1 MSFNLKPMMIGSWN
15 DLFSSQTNFPVVFQ
29 MEREHYGE
37 QNPIVPGRFSPDAFR
52 PLTLILFF
60 LSLFFFFF
68 FFAFCFLAMWILSGK
83 KTFG

>member
-1 MSFNLKPMMIGSWN
+1 MSFNFKPMMIGSWN

-37 QNPIVPGRFSPDAFR
+37 QNPTVPGRFPPDAFR

-60 LSLFFFFF
+60 LSFFFFSF
-68 FFAFCFLAMWILSGK
+68 LAFCFLAMWILSGK

>member
-1 MSFNLKPMMIGSWN
+1 MMIGSWN

-37 QNPIVPGRFSPDAFR
+37 QNPIVPGRFSPDSFR

-60 LSLFFFFF
+60 ISLSLFFFFF
-68 FFAFCFLAMWILSGK
+68 SFLFSCYVDTFREGDIWLNILRH
-83 KTFG
+83 